1 MQDQNGTSFL
11 KIQASSP
18 VMSKL
23 TCNCPAKNSSL
34 ASGVKMGE
42 LKQKRN
48 EELYRNLPAEGRPAK
63 KFKNEQEVEIQV
75 GPTPVNLLCPAKR
88 PGQSDLL
95 VKMQE
100 DQLFAVFSFLKED
113 CAKDDQSKRTYNK
126 TGKFA
131 KSQSKKDGPKN
142 E

>member
-23 TCNCPAKNSSL
+23 ICNCPAKNSSL

-126 TGKFA
+126 TGKF
-131 KSQSKKDGPKN
+131 KKDGPKN